1 LPLDLTFRCD
11 YPIARRLCGLVLN
24 MAECPSPETLEHFQN
39 DALSPAED
47 SDVQAHVDGCADC
60 ARKLERLG
68 DRFNDLVN
76 HLKGLDLSSDFDASK
91 GAVQSEKSG
100 VKGSAREA
108 ETDDS
113 SGKLPLA
120 GKIPGYKILR
130 ALHQGGQGVVY
141 QALQLSTKRKVAIK
155 VLLEG
160 PYAAPSARKR
170 FEREIELV
178 ASLKH
183 PNIVSIFDSGETADG
198 RQFCVMDYVR
208 GVPFDVYVK
217 DTKLSVNDALKLFS
231 KMCDAVNYAHQ
242 KGVIHR
248 DLKPSNVLVDGD
260 GEPRVLDFGL
270 ARQLVDRQQTMLS
283 VTGQVVGTLPYLS
296 PEQAEG
302 NPDKVDIR
310 SDVYALGVILYEV
323 LTGQYPYPVYG
334 QLAETL
340 NHIVHTQASIPS
352 KKWESQS
359 GIKHYSPEGGVIERC
374 PIDDEVNTIVIRA
387 LAKER
392 DRRYQTAADLAQDIR
407 RYLADEPIE
416 AKRDSSWYVLRKR
429 VKRYKMGVAVSIGV
443 MFLVIVALIVTVN
456 LYHVA
461 ERDRLAAEQAR
472 QQAEIEAGKARQ
484 TVAFTNEMLAGVDP
498 ETARGMDTRLLRM
511 ILARAAQRVQND
523 LAEQPEVAASI
534 YSTIGRTYS
543 AIGNYDDAQ
552 AYLRRALTIHERELG
567 EQHLDAIISKS
578 RLAHAYGLAGQF
590 ETAEMLFDQ
599 ALRTAE
605 QTIGV
610 EHEDTLN
617 ILNNLGLVYLDMG
630 RFNEAEDLLNRA
642 LEVRQRV
649 YRDDLEDILILQ
661 HNLANV
667 YEATARFDA
676 AESMLHKTIEGRRQ
690 ELGDDHPS
698 TLDSTGNLAML
709 YLTQGRADEAE
720 ALLTDMLKA
729 HRRVFGPEHPA
740 TLKITNNL
748 ANTYALQGRQQKSK
762 ELRAQ
767 TLDEMKRIL
776 GEEHPETL
784 KLMNNLANSFYRSGQ
799 FDLAKPLYEGAH
811 ATRLKTMGPDH
822 PSTLFSASVLA
833 RLYVSQRRFDDGEQL
848 LNSTLKTQEK
858 KLGAQHPDVLFTKG
872 VLADLYLDRE
882 QFDKAEPLQR
892 AVFEARRDVLGPD
905 HHNTLT
911 SMNNLGL
918 TLARAGNFAGAE
930 PIFRDAWQR
939 RQRTS
944 GEDHVETL
952 RLQSNLMLV
961 LQRLERDDEAMALQ
975 QDLLQRQIKR
985 ARGPDADADLLNET
999 AWTLLTIEPDTL
1011 RDPALALQLSQRCNK
1026 LTAHQDA
1033 GYLDT
1038 LALAY
1043 FMTGDV
1049 AQAIEWEETALQLLA
1064 PDAADLRAEFEANLN
1079 KFRAALPSPA
1089 STQPDE

>member
-1 LPLDLTFRCD
+1 MQSHVSDCD
-11 YPIARRLCGLVLN
+11 ACTRNL
-24 MAECPSPETLEHFQN
+24 Q
-39 DALSPAED
+39 
-47 SDVQAHVDGCADC
+47 
-60 ARKLERLG
+60 RLG

-76 HLKGLDLSSDFDASK
+76 HLKGLDISSDFGESKGSVASDGDSPAGSSNEPDGGDAS
-91 GAVQSEKSG
+91 A
-100 VKGSAREA
+100 
-108 ETDDS
+108 
-113 SGKLPLA
+113 KLPLA

-141 QALQLSTKRKVAIK
+141 QALQISTKRKVAIK

-208 GVPFDVYVK
+208 GVPFDRYVK
-217 DTKLSVNDALKLFS
+217 DAKLSVNDALQLFA

-270 ARQLVDRQQTMLS
+270 ARQLVDREQSMLS

-302 NPDKVDIR
+302 NPDKIDIR

-334 QLAETL
+334 QLAEAL

-359 GIKHYSPEGGVIERC
+359 GIKHYSPEGGVIPRC

-392 DRRYQTAADLAQDIR
+392 ERRYQTAADLAQDIR

-429 VKRYKMGVAVSIGV
+429 VKRYKMGVGVSIGV
-443 MFLVIVALIVTVN
+443 MCLVIVALIVTVN
-456 LYHVA
+456 LYRAA
-461 ERDRLAAEQAR
+461 ERDRLAAVQAR
-472 QQAEIEAGKARQ
+472 QQAEIEANKARQ

-523 LAEQPEVAASI
+523 LAEQPEVAASV
-534 YSTIGRTYS
+534 YSTIGRTYT

-552 AYLRRALTIHERELG
+552 TYLQRAVDLFRRELG
-567 EQHLDAIISKS
+567 DDHRETIKALDA
-578 RLAHAYGLAGQF
+578 LAFAYNSAGRF
-590 ETAEMLFDQ
+590 DEAETLFKQ

-605 QTIGV
+605 DTFGRD
-610 EHEDTLN
+610 HNDTLN
-617 ILNNLGLVYLDMG
+617 LLNNLSVLYLNTG
-630 RFNEAEDLLNRA
+630 RYDDAEALLNRA
-642 LEVRQRV
+642 LEVRRRV
-649 YRDDLEDILILQ
+649 NGDEHEQTLVIQ

-676 AESMLHKTIEGRRQ
+676 AEDLLRRTVEGRRRA
-690 ELGDDHPS
+690 LGDDHPD
-698 TLDSTGNLAML
+698 TLDSTGNLAKL
-709 YLTQGRADEAE
+709 YDSLGRADEAE
-720 ALLTDMLKA
+720 TLLNEMLAA
-729 HRRVFGPEHPA
+729 HKKVFGPEHPA
-740 TLKITNNL
+740 TLKVMNNL
-748 ANTYALQGRQQKSK
+748 ANVYALQGRTQK
-762 ELRAQ
+762 AQ
-767 TLDEMKRIL
+767 ALCAKTLEAMRRVF

-784 KLMNNLANSFYRSGQ
+784 KLLNNLANQYYTTRQ
-799 FDLAKPLYEGAH
+799 YDLAEPLLEKAH
-811 ATRLKTMGPDH
+811 TLRRKTLGEDH
-822 PSTLFSASVLA
+822 PETLFSASVLA
-833 RLYVSQRRFDDGEQL
+833 RLYMAQGRSDEAEPM
-848 LNSTLKTQEK
+848 LKRAMEDQQA
-858 KLGAQHPDVLFTKG
+858 KLGEQHPDVLFTKG
-872 VLADLYLDRE
+872 VLADLYLERRE
-882 QFDKAEPLQR
+882 FAQAEPFQREVLDARR
-892 AVFEARRDVLGPD
+892 AVLGSDHPD
-905 HHNTLT
+905 TLV

-918 TLARAGNFAGAE
+918 TLARSGKYAEAE

-952 RLQSNLMLV
+952 RLQSNLIIA
-961 LQRLERDDEAMALQ
+961 LQRQERNDEALTLQ
-975 QDLLQRQIKR
+975 KDLLQRQIKR
-985 ARGPDADADLLNET
+985 MRGPDADADLLNET
-999 AWTLLTIEPDTL
+999 AWTLLTIEPETL
-1011 RDPALALQLSQRCNK
+1011 RDPALALEFSKRSNEMTDHK
-1026 LTAHQDA
+1026 DA

-1043 FMTGDV
+1043 FLTGDP
-1049 AQAIEWEETALQLLA
+1049 QRAIEWEEKAIDLLPPNA
-1064 PDAADLRAEFEANLN
+1064 TEIRPEFEANLQRF
-1079 KFRAALPSPA
+1079 KGETTAEPT
-1089 STQPDE
+1089 TQPDD

>member
-1 LPLDLTFRCD
+1 
-11 YPIARRLCGLVLN
+11 
-24 MAECPSPETLEHFQN
+24 MKECPSPETLERFQN
-39 DALSPAED
+39 DALSPEED
-47 SDVQAHVDGCADC
+47 ARVQSHVSECDACTGN
-60 ARKLERLG
+60 LQRLG

-76 HLKGLDLSSDFDASK
+76 HLKGLDISSDFGESKGSVASDGDSPAGSSNEPDGGDAS
-91 GAVQSEKSG
+91 A
-100 VKGSAREA
+100 
-108 ETDDS
+108 
-113 SGKLPLA
+113 KLPLA

-141 QALQLSTKRKVAIK
+141 QALQISTKRKVAIK

-208 GVPFDVYVK
+208 GMPFDRYVK
-217 DTKLSVNDALKLFS
+217 DTKLSVNDALKLFA

-270 ARQLVDRQQTMLS
+270 ARQLVDREQSMLS

-334 QLAETL
+334 QLAEAL

-359 GIKHYSPEGGVIERC
+359 GIKHYSPEGGVIQRC

-392 DRRYQTAADLAQDIR
+392 ERRYQTAADLAQDIR

-443 MFLVIVALIVTVN
+443 MCLVIVALIVTAN
-456 LYHVA
+456 LYRAA
-461 ERDRLAAEQAR
+461 ERDRLAAEAAR
-472 QQAEIEAGKARQ
+472 QQAEVEANKARQ

-523 LAEQPEVAASI
+523 LAEQPEVAASV

-552 AYLRRALTIHERELG
+552 TYLRRALNIHERELG
-567 EQHLDAIISKS
+567 ERHLESIISKG
-578 RLAHAYGLAGQF
+578 RLAHTYGAAGQF
-590 ETAEMLFDQ
+590 DDAESLFDE
-599 ALRTAE
+599 ALDAAE

-617 ILNNLGLVYLDMG
+617 ILNNLALVYLDQG
-630 RFNEAEDLLNRA
+630 RFDEAEGLLNRA
-642 LEVRQRV
+642 LEIRQRAF
-649 YRDDLEDILILQ
+649 RDDPESILIIQ

-676 AESMLHKTIEGRRQ
+676 AETMLRETIEGRRR

-709 YLTQGRADEAE
+709 YLTQGRAAEAE
-720 ALLTDMLKA
+720 ALLTEMLEA

-748 ANTYALQGRQQKSK
+748 ANTYSLQGRDQESR
-762 ELRAQ
+762 ELRTQ
-767 TLDEMKRIL
+767 TLEEMKRVL
-776 GEEHPETL
+776 GVEHPETL

-799 FDLAKPLYEGAH
+799 FDLAEPLYEEAH
-811 ATRLKTMGPDH
+811 ALRLRTMGKDH
-822 PSTLFSASVLA
+822 PSTLFSAGVLA
-833 RLYVSQRRFDDGEQL
+833 RLYVSQGRFEEGEHL
-848 LNSTLKTQEK
+848 LNSTMKAQEA

-882 QFDKAEPLQR
+882 QFDRAEPLQR
-892 AVFEARRDVLGPD
+892 AVFEARQAVLGPN

-918 TLARAGNFAGAE
+918 TLARAGKFAEAE

-952 RLQSNLMLV
+952 RLQSNLMLL
-961 LQRLERDDEAMALQ
+961 LQRLERDDEALVLQ

-985 ARGPDADADLLNET
+985 ADGRDADADLLNEA
-999 AWTLLTIEPDTL
+999 AWTLLTIEPESL
-1011 RDPALALQLSQRCNK
+1011 RDPALALEYSKRSNEMTDHK
-1026 LTAHQDA
+1026 NP

-1043 FMTGDV
+1043 FLTGDSQR
-1049 AQAIEWEETALQLLA
+1049 ATEWEEKALDLLPPNA
-1064 PDAADLRAEFEANLN
+1064 TDIRAEFEANL
-1079 KFRAALPSPA
+1079 KRFKGETTADPT
-1089 STQPDE
+1089 TQPDE